1 MDIYK
6 VFEDPRI
13 KMLENDIALWN
24 DHCRYTDEEKHVM
37 KQLLRCRSNV
47 LYELNVYDSDMHQLL
62 VSFNDRLR
70 KACAELYNKVMTTYE
85 EYCNRTD
92 SFGDFEVEGKIYLG
106 AEYPNHHPLQTET
119 AKQVWDALTQGGFEP
134 LYDDGCAWSLHCSK
148 EYPPEHGGCETFE
161 KWIGMEDENDNWNE
175 ELDREWSKDLHMIQP
190 FHNLY
195 DHCNFSLYDLIY
207 VHDFD
212 LEVHI
217 QLERNVKYE

>member
-1 MDIYK
+1 MAYHENIFAMRISNLRVWIYIRYLK
-6 VFEDPRI
+6 THGLRCL
-13 KMLENDIALWN
+13 KMTLHRGTTIA
-24 DHCRYTDEEKHVM
+24 DTQDEEKHVM
-37 KQLLRCRSNV
+37 KQLLRRRSNV

-92 SFGDFEVEGKIYLG
+92 SLGDFEVEGKIYLG
-106 AEYPNHHPLQTET
+106 AEYPKHHPLQTET
-119 AKQVWDALTQGGFEP
+119 AKQAWDALTQGGFEP

-175 ELDREWSKDLHMIQP
+175 GLDREWSKDLHMIQP

-195 DHCNFSLYDLIY
+195 DHCYFSLYDLI
-207 VHDFD
+207 
-212 LEVHI
+212 
-217 QLERNVKYE
+217 